1 MIAAALAAGSRLL
14 CGASVRW
21 HCDPTETT
29 QRIYYGNHSS
39 HLDFVMI
46 WSALP
51 PRLRR
56 SARPVAGRDY
66 WERGAL
72 KRYLAGRV
80 FRAVLI
86 ARGSA
91 SATGSGGSAEAARAA
106 IEYMAGEMGTK
117 YSLIVFPEG
126 TRSRD
131 GQVAPFKSG
140 LYHLSQLRPD
150 VQLVPVYLE
159 NLNRILPKGESLPVP
174 MMSRVI
180 FGPVFSPIAA
190 EDKNDFLLRAR
201 AALMQLKD
209 TP

>member
-1 MIAAALAAGSRLL
+1 MIASALAAGSRLI

-21 HCDPTETT
+21 QCDPSATT

-51 PRLRR
+51 PRLRQ

-66 WERGAL
+66 WERGVVR
-72 KRYLAGRV
+72 RYLAGNV

-86 ARGSA
+86 DRGRA
-91 SATGSGGSAEAARAA
+91 GTDNAEASARAA
-106 IEYMAGEMGTK
+106 IEQMAREMGDR

-126 TRSRD
+126 TRSTD
-131 GQVAPFKSG
+131 GIVGPFKSG
-140 LYHLSQLRPD
+140 LYHLSRLRPD
-150 VQLVPVYLE
+150 VELVPVYLE

-180 FGPVFSPIAA
+180 FGPAVAA
-190 EDKNDFLLRAR
+190 DVSGDKAAFLQKAR
-201 AALMQLKD
+201 DALMQLKD
-209 TP
+209 AR

>member
-1 MIAAALAAGSRLL
+1 MIAAALAAGSRLI

-21 HCDPTETT
+21 HCDPSVTK
-29 QRIYYGNHSS
+29 QRIYFGNHSS

-66 WERGAL
+66 WERGAVR
-72 KRYLAGRV
+72 RYLAGRV

-86 ARGSA
+86 ERGQ
-91 SATGSGGSAEAARAA
+91 TGDKAGAQAA
-106 IEYMAGEMGTK
+106 IEQMAREMGDQ

-126 TRSRD
+126 TRSSN
-131 GQVAPFKSG
+131 GLVGPFKSG

-150 VQLVPVYLE
+150 VELVPVYLE

-180 FGPVFSPIAA
+180 FGPAFDANRGDKA
-190 EDKNDFLLRAR
+190 EFLLKAR
-201 AALMQLKD
+201 EALMQLRD
-209 TP
+209 AR

>member
-1 MIAAALAAGSRLL
+1 MIAAMLAGGSRLL

-21 HCDPTETT
+21 QCDPTETT

-51 PRLRR
+51 PRLRGL
-56 SARPVAGRDY
+56 ARPVAGRDY

-72 KRYLAGRV
+72 KRYLAGSV

-86 ARGSA
+86 ERGQSDKN
-91 SATGSGGSAEAARAA
+91 SARAA
-106 IEYMAGEMGTK
+106 IEFMAREMGRR

-126 TRSRD
+126 TRSLD

-180 FGPVFSPIAA
+180 FGPVFSANGA
-190 EDKNDFLLRAR
+190 EDKNAFLLKAR
-201 AALMQLKD
+201 GALMQLKD
-209 TP
+209 SR

>member
-1 MIAAALAAGSRLL
+1 MIATAIAGVSRLL
-14 CGASVRW
+14 CGAAVRW
-21 HCDPTETT
+21 HCDPTATT
-29 QRIYYGNHSS
+29 QRIYFGNHSS

-66 WERGAL
+66 WERGAVR
-72 KRYLAGRV
+72 RYLAGRV

-86 ARGSA
+86 ERGHAGSEHAAA
-91 SATGSGGSAEAARAA
+91 SARAA
-106 IEYMAGEMGTK
+106 IEQMAREMGDNQ
-117 YSLIVFPEG
+117 SLIVFPEG
-126 TRSRD
+126 TRSLN
-131 GQVAPFKSG
+131 GEVGPFKSG

-150 VQLVPVYLE
+150 VELVPVYLE

-180 FGPVFSPIAA
+180 FGPPLGSNGGEGKA
-190 EDKNDFLLRAR
+190 EFLAR
-201 AALMQLKD
+201 AQAALIQVRDM
-209 TP
+209 

>member
-1 MIAAALAAGSRLL
+1 MIASVLAAGSRLI

-21 HCDPTETT
+21 HCDPFATT

-66 WERGAL
+66 WARGAMR
-72 KRYLAGRV
+72 RYLAGRV
-80 FRAVLI
+80 FHAVLI
-86 ARGSA
+86 DRGQA
-91 SATGSGGSAEAARAA
+91 GTDHAEASARAA
-106 IEYMAGEMGTK
+106 IEQMAREMGDE

-126 TRSRD
+126 TRNSN
-131 GQVAPFKSG
+131 GAVGPFKSG
-140 LYHLSQLRPD
+140 LFHLSRLRPD
-150 VQLVPVYLE
+150 VELVPVYLE

-180 FGPVFSPIAA
+180 FGPAFAGGSD
-190 EDKNDFLLRAR
+190 DKATFLQHAR
-201 AALMQLKD
+201 DALMQLKD
-209 TP
+209 S

>member
-1 MIAAALAAGSRLL
+1 MMAAALSAATRLL

-21 HCDPTETT
+21 HCDPTQTK
-29 QRIYYGNHSS
+29 QRIYFGNHSS

-46 WSALP
+46 WSSLP
-51 PRLRR
+51 PRLRE

-66 WERGAL
+66 WENGAL
-72 KRYLAGRV
+72 RKYLAARV

-86 ARGSA
+86 DRGKADPDNAAA
-91 SATGSGGSAEAARAA
+91 SARAA
-106 IEYMAGEMGTK
+106 IEQMAREMGDR

-126 TRSRD
+126 TRSTD
-131 GQVAPFKSG
+131 GTVGPFKSG

-150 VQLVPVYLE
+150 VELVPVYLE

-174 MMSRVI
+174 MMSRVT
-180 FGPVFSPIAA
+180 FGPPFSVSGG
-190 EDKNDFLLRAR
+190 EDKTAFLQNAR

-209 TP
+209 AR

>member
-1 MIAAALAAGSRLL
+1 MIAAALAAGSRLI

-21 HCDPTETT
+21 HCDPTVTR

-56 SARPVAGRDY
+56 SARPVAGQDY
-66 WERGAL
+66 WERGAVR
-72 KRYLAGRV
+72 RYLAGRV

-86 ARGSA
+86 ERRQAGSDQA
-91 SATGSGGSAEAARAA
+91 AVSAHAA
-106 IEYMAGEMGTK
+106 IEHMAREMGDQ

-126 TRSRD
+126 TRSVN
-131 GQVAPFKSG
+131 GEVGPFKSG
-140 LYHLSQLRPD
+140 LYHLSRLRPD
-150 VQLVPVYLE
+150 VELVPVYLE
-159 NLNRILPKGESLPVP
+159 NLNRILPKGELLPVP

-180 FGPVFSPIAA
+180 FGPAFPANGRDDKA
-190 EDKNDFLLRAR
+190 EFLLKAR
-201 AALMQLKD
+201 EALIHLKD
-209 TP
+209 TR

>member
-1 MIAAALAAGSRLL
+1 MIATALAAGSRLL
-14 CGASVRW
+14 CGAAVRW
-21 HCDPTETT
+21 HCDPTAAT
-29 QRIYYGNHSS
+29 QRIYFGNHSS

-51 PRLRR
+51 PRLRQ

-72 KRYLAGRV
+72 RRYLASRV

-86 ARGSA
+86 ERGQAGSERAAA
-91 SATGSGGSAEAARAA
+91 SARAA
-106 IEYMAGEMGTK
+106 IERMAKEMGDR

-126 TRSRD
+126 TRSLN
-131 GQVAPFKSG
+131 GEVGPFKSG

-150 VQLVPVYLE
+150 VELVPVYLE

-174 MMSRVI
+174 MMSRVV
-180 FGPVFSPIAA
+180 FGPAFSSTDCA
-190 EDKNDFLLRAR
+190 DKADFLTKAR
-201 AALMQLKD
+201 ASLLELKD
-209 TP
+209 KR